1 MFEDNCYYY
10 DHGDQDFLCRFP
22 TLEELE
28 EAVRREIDTIHYYI
42 DEYDFKFD
50 ISRTS
55 FVIDL
60 DHHVKPFPRMEFCPF
75 DSRDFRGFR
84 RVHSFDPEHGNLSVY
99 VTELVEIYGLDDAH
113 TLAVELHEF
122 LRDKIEGEIESAAE
136 CDEIDQAE
144 IAKDEAEA
152 EMPDEAIYTNVI
164 IEFTRDMR
172 SERSDITLFCHYIA
186 EYGGYHKDAE
196 VNDSNVGFLRGR
208 PLSGG
213 SHRNWYIEVPAGC
226 VVELAYIRRD
236 FLARALPTVQAKYPD
251 LRITVKDKPERLD
264 PVVLKRASLESQK
277 SSLLAQVAQIDAEL
291 STLSH

>member
-1 MFEDNCYYY
+1 MFKDNCYYY
-10 DHGDQDFLCRFP
+10 DHGDQDFLCNFP

-28 EAVRREIDTIHYYI
+28 ESVKRFID
-42 DEYDFKFD
+42 DFHAAGED
-50 ISRTS
+50 TYHSLS
-55 FVIDL
+55 DL
-60 DHHVKPFPRMEFCPF
+60 DFRISLNACDKPFPKIVCWPVRGSEYGYFC
-75 DSRDFRGFR
+75 RAR
-84 RVHSFDPEHGNLSVY
+84 SFDPEDCKLWVDVSD
-99 VTELVEIYGLDDAH
+99 IIRFSSLDDAH
-113 TLAVELHEF
+113 ALSVELHEF

-144 IAKDEAEA
+144 IAKEEAEA
-152 EMPDEAIYTNVI
+152 QMPDEAIYTNVV

-172 SERSDITLFCHYIA
+172 SERSDIILFCHYIA

-196 VNDSNVGFLRGR
+196 VNDPNVGFLRGR

-213 SHRNWYIEVPAGC
+213 SHRNWYIDVPAGC
-226 VVELAYIRRD
+226 VVELAYICRD

-264 PVVLKRASLESQK
+264 PVVLKRAALESQK

-291 STLSH
+291 STLSN